1 LEAILDSFK
10 KQQMDVPEW
19 LLKNEN
25 YTPKADK
32 DTFVNKSILSVFK
45 VISRIKMQDFNIQSK
60 LKINVPLN
68 VFFTFIL
75 LLMVSIT
82 KSFIFVIIVNVY
94 LFLILSIT
102 DAERLV
108 KILKM
113 SLGVTLFT
121 LVIMLPAFFGG
132 NSYSSV
138 MITSKV
144 FATITAMG
152 LLSHT
157 AKWNAITEALKR
169 FHVPDI
175 FILILDITIKY
186 MYMLGEFSLN
196 MLYSLKLR
204 SVGKNNK
211 KYSSM
216 AGIAGTIFLQS
227 KEMAE
232 DMYHAMECRGFSGE
246 YHIYS
251 KLKFK
256 WVDYLYIA
264 MNIGFVILF
273 IYFGRM
279 YYD

>member
-1 LEAILDSFK
+1 
-10 KQQMDVPEW
+10 MPEW
-19 LLKNEN
+19 LLENEN
-25 YTPKADK
+25 YLPKADK

-45 VISRIKMQDFNIQSK
+45 LISRIKMQDSFSQTNIS
-60 LKINVPLN
+60 INVSLN

-75 LLMVSIT
+75 LLMMSIT
-82 KSFIFVIIVNVY
+82 KSFIFVIIINVY
-94 LFLILSIT
+94 LLLILSMK
-102 DAERLV
+102 DADRLI
-108 KILKM
+108 KILRM
-113 SLGVTLFT
+113 AFSVTILT
-121 LVIMLPAFFGG
+121 AVIMLPALFLG

-152 LLSHT
+152 LLSYT
-157 AKWNAITEALKR
+157 TKWNAITQALKR

-186 MYMLGEFSLN
+186 LYMLGELSLN

-204 SVGKNNK
+204 SVGKNNN

-216 AGIAGTIFLQS
+216 AGIAGNMFLQS

-232 DMYHAMECRGFSGE
+232 NMYHAMECRGFSGE

-251 KLKFK
+251 KSKLK
-256 WVDYLYIA
+256 WMDYLYIA
-264 MNIGFVILF
+264 INIGFIILF

-279 YYD
+279 YHD

>member
-1 LEAILDSFK
+1 
-10 KQQMDVPEW
+10 MDMPEW

-25 YTPKADK
+25 YIPQADK

-45 VISRIKMQDFNIQSK
+45 VISRIKMQDSASQSK

-75 LLMVSIT
+75 LLLVSIT
-82 KSFIFVIIVNVY
+82 RSFIFVIIVNVY
-94 LFLILSIT
+94 LLLILST
-102 DAERLV
+102 MDADRLV
-108 KILKM
+108 RILKM
-113 SLGVTLFT
+113 TFGVTLFT
-121 LVIMLPAFFGG
+121 AVIMLPAFFLG

-152 LLSHT
+152 LLSYT

-196 MLYSLKLR
+196 MLYALKLR
-204 SVGKNNK
+204 SVGKNNN

-216 AGIAGTIFLQS
+216 AGIAGTMFLQS

-232 DMYHAMECRGFSGE
+232 DMYNAMECRGFSGE
-246 YHIYS
+246 YHIYNKS
-251 KLKFK
+251 KLKLM
-256 WVDYLYIA
+256 DYLYIA
-264 MNIGFVILF
+264 INIGFIILF

-279 YYD
+279 YHD